1 MIYKSYLVEENF
13 KLIDKNIN
21 LFYGENIGLLNSF
34 KNKIK
39 LNNKEK
45 AEIINFT
52 QDEILSNKIVFK
64 NEITNQSLFSENRI
78 FIIDQTTDKILE
90 HIDEILSAAE
100 SSKFFLFA
108 NILEKKSKLR
118 KYFEIEQNCS
128 SIACYDDNEITLR
141 KITLNKLKDFQPVSQ
156 RIINMIV
163 ENCNGSRVKLY
174 NELDKI
180 IIFFNKTK
188 IDDENLANLLN
199 IVENDNFNTLKNAA
213 LNGDKKLTNKL
224 LSETIID
231 EDKTILY
238 LSVISQRANQIN
250 QINKNFK
257 GTSYENAIT
266 KIKPPIYWKEKPNFI
281 NQLKKWQEGKTNLL
295 LKNLYEIEL
304 NVKKNS
310 KITKNNLIKKLMV
323 DICTLA
329 NAS

>member
-1 MIYKSYLVEENF
+1 MKYNNGTTGPRILERRG
-13 KLIDKNIN
+13 
-21 LFYGENIGLLNSF
+21 LFANTELWIQMF
-34 KNKIK
+34 FCR
-39 LNNKEK
+39 K

-163 ENCNGSRVKLY
+163 ENCNGNRVKLY

-180 IIFFNKTK
+180 ISVTK
-188 IDDENLANLLN
+188 KI
-199 IVENDNFNTLKNAA
+199 
-213 LNGDKKLTNKL
+213 
-224 LSETIID
+224 LSE
-231 EDKTILY
+231 
-238 LSVISQRANQIN
+238 R
-250 QINKNFK
+250 
-257 GTSYENAIT
+257 
-266 KIKPPIYWKEKPNFI
+266 
-281 NQLKKWQEGKTNLL
+281 
-295 LKNLYEIEL
+295 
-304 NVKKNS
+304 
-310 KITKNNLIKKLMV
+310 
-323 DICTLA
+323 
-329 NAS
+329 